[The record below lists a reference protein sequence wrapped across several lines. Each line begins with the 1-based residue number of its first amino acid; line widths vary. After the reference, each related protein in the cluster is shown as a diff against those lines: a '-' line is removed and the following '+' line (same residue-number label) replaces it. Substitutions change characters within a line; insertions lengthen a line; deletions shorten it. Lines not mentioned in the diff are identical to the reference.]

1 MRTPYT
7 LLRVAIVVW
16 AGVCSLGAQERSAE
30 TNDERSVTTASVSL
44 YPSSRGDVRLNV
56 WVDGLDHPVDLKA
69 IVRDS
74 LECNLERGRGET
86 DDISGVCRRLLA
98 NHGGLVDDSLQLAPL
113 VTALRRAGVS
123 QVNLSITVPS
133 GGELVASGSGWSQMG
148 ESKRGAYY
156 QFVSN
161 ADGELPESV
170 EVRTGHQA
178 QPGRLVAPLLLV
190 LFVPGLAALW
200 LEGRARG
207 AKQAEKSSGVVW
219 LNWILLG
226 SWMYWI
232 TVADIRDI
240 GDFTDRLH
248 LQNGFLALLIGAAL
262 FSFPPLLAT
271 ASCLMALAPQ
281 LLPEKSSWED
291 LARLL
296 KRNLAGNAVTFV
308 PLGIFLVGMGSFED
322 DWRVGVGSVLGAY
335 VAYKAIGWWA
345 WRWSFSEVR
354 AVEGGELLD
363 RIAAIA
369 HRAGVP
375 LKRVYLLRNRLA
387 HEANAFA
394 LSGQRVMLTES
405 LMEALTKREVD
416 AVMAHE
422 VGHLKGKHVGAHN
435 TIFWMFFLAGGP
447 LLGYIVAKAHLPT
460 WILSLPIV
468 PLAATFVM
476 AYVSQRHEFAAD
488 AHAAELTGDPEAK
501 IAALARI
508 AKLTRSPL
516 DWGGIQ
522 GSILT
527 HPSMRERVLA
537 IARRSSVP
545 EERALALLENPDLLG
560 GESYDLVRLGASVEE
575 PAGARAGQP
584 GALHYSLPPDLQEN
598 DVVFNTSAK
607 MACLQRRSWI
617 DDASILLPLF
627 GLAYL
632 VNALNPVWEHPGRSA
647 LLFVA
652 GLPVVFWLHIRAEHA
667 WDKRF
672 MRSMRQQI
680 GKRIHAA
687 EKSVFVSLRPG
698 DEVCRTEGFFEWDL
712 GYLSLSENCLTYT
725 GERARFSL
733 PRSLVHSVELK
744 KAPFLSNQTYRILVR
759 WQNGSFSVQRTEAA
773 GSRRAERK
781 LMRELSTWWMGT
793 VPPPLAAEPE
803 RDAEKNRLL
812 LPPPNLPFPNL
823 PRLQADHIT
832 ILRFCWGVGKAGA
845 KLLLGGVILSAL
857 IPTNVLNSLVPFA
870 APVLYALSALPALFV
885 PESKTTEPREQEPP
899 VLEPVAEREPVGIRG
914 SLDSK

>member
-7 LLRVAIVVW
+7 LLRVATVVW
-16 AGVCSLGAQERSAE
+16 AGVCSLGAQTPPADASEEPSVPSA
-30 TNDERSVTTASVSL
+30 SASL
-44 YPSSRGDVRLNV
+44 YPSPRGDVRLNV

-69 IVRDS
+69 IVRES
-74 LECNLERGRGET
+74 LECDLERGRGDA

-98 NHGGLVDDSLQLAPL
+98 NHGGLVDDSLDLAPL
-113 VTALRRAGVS
+113 VTALRRAGVR
-123 QVNLSITVPS
+123 QVKLSITVPTS
-133 GGELVASGSGWSQMG
+133 GELIPSGSGWSEMG
-148 ESKRGAYY
+148 ESKRGSFY

-161 ADGELPESV
+161 ADSELPEAV
-170 EVRTGHQA
+170 EVRAGHQA
-178 QPGRLVAPLLLV
+178 QPGRLVVPLLLV
-190 LFVPGLAALW
+190 LFIPGLAALW
-200 LEGRARG
+200 LEGRARS
-207 AKQAEKSSGVVW
+207 AKQDEKNSGVVW

-226 SWMYWI
+226 SWLYWI

-240 GDFTDRLH
+240 GDFTDSLH
-248 LQNGFLALLIGAAL
+248 LQNGFLGLLIGAAL

-281 LLPEKSSWED
+281 LLPERSSCED

-345 WRWSFSEVR
+345 WRWSFADVR
-354 AVEGGELLD
+354 AVETGELLD
-363 RIAAIA
+363 RITAIA
-369 HRAGVP
+369 HKAGVQ
-375 LKRVYLLRNRLA
+375 LKRVYLLRNRLS

-405 LMEALTKREVD
+405 LMQALTKREVD

-422 VGHLKGKHVGAHN
+422 VGHLKGKHVGTHN
-435 TIFWMFFLAGGP
+435 TIFWVFFLAGGP
-447 LLGYIVAKAHLPT
+447 LIGYVVARAHLPT

-476 AYVSQRHEFAAD
+476 AYVSQRHEFTAD
-488 AHAAELTGDPEAK
+488 AHAAALTGDPEAK

-527 HPSMRERVLA
+527 HPSMRKRVLA
-537 IARRSSVP
+537 IAQRSGVP
-545 EERALALLENPDLLG
+545 EERALALLDNPDLLG

-575 PAGARAGQP
+575 PEVAARAAKA
-584 GALHYSLPPDLQEN
+584 GALHYALPPDLQEN
-598 DVVFNTSAK
+598 DAVFNTSAK

-627 GLAYL
+627 LLAHL
-632 VNALNPVWEHPGRSA
+632 VNALSPAWAHPGRSA
-647 LLFVA
+647 LLFLA
-652 GLPVVFWLHIRAEHA
+652 GMPVVFWLHIRAEHA
-667 WDKRF
+667 WDRRF
-672 MRSMRQQI
+672 MRDMRQKI
-680 GKRIHAA
+680 GKRIPAA
-687 EKSVFVSLRPG
+687 EESMFVSLRPG

-712 GYLSLSENCLTYT
+712 GYLSLTDSSLTYT

-744 KAPFLSNQTYRILVR
+744 KAPFLSNQTYRIMVR
-759 WQNGSFSVQRTEAA
+759 WQGGSFSVQRTDAA
-773 GSRRAERK
+773 GSRRAERA
-781 LMRELSTWWMGT
+781 LMKELSAWWMGG
-793 VPPPLAAEPE
+793 VPPALAVRTDKPVPA
-803 RDAEKNRLL
+803 
-812 LPPPNLPFPNL
+812 PNLPLPNL
-823 PRLQADHIT
+823 PALQADRIT
-832 ILRFCWGVGKAGA
+832 VPRFCWGVGKAGA

-857 IPTNVLNSLVPFA
+857 VPTNVLNSLVPFA

-885 PESKTTEPREQEPP
+885 PQPKVTEPVERKPP
-899 VLEPVAEREPVGIRG
+899 VLVPEAEPVRLG
-914 SLDSK
+914 SSNHSE